1 MDTPTTPATELICPR
16 CGLPSAGRFYGP
28 CPACRDEL
36 IEVMRREPEAVER
49 PSFEPKM
56 HVVAN
61 QVATK
66 E

>member
-1 MDTPTTPATELICPR
+1 MDVTSEPDASITCPR
-16 CGLPSAGRFYGP
+16 CRATFTARFYGP
-28 CPACRDEL
+28 CPACRDQL
-36 IEVMRREPEAVER
+36 ARTMRRDAEVVER
-49 PSFEPKM
+49 PVFEPTM